1 MKIRNGF
8 YWPGIFLFLGL
19 TAQAADTLNTWIG
32 GDQSADSNSMM
43 NGENWDTGVA
53 PTLTSTTTTDSFV
66 FEQDGT
72 YAVWTSSAG
81 SISHPGLWTVGNTNE
96 HPKVTLEFIS
106 TRLVNG
112 ELTNDN
118 ASTISLVN
126 FHARGSNTTIRV
138 HKGLC
143 LALLSTSTG
152 WAHELGPEITL
163 EGDGVLVFNTTTI
176 PSRDYGDLALSF
188 TESNTKPSYLLNGT
202 VRTSNTLTLST
213 TGTAGV
219 NGCAYL
225 DLAGQTLMG
234 GDLRL
239 GTLDMRGEDGN
250 QSGFGSISLSGGTLV
265 LTGNL
270 ITLGDPNGLKQDGTP
285 LTSDSGI
292 HAGGLVSAIRLGGSF
307 IVNST
312 HGDLWN
318 LATVNLTMDG
328 DGSAVQ
334 TLEVMSEDRG
344 ISKNATSDNFAWGN
358 LRVASGAS
366 VRLAD
371 EFDNSLSDGG
381 APEALYVNS
390 LILEPGA
397 RLDLN
402 GHNVYY
408 FGTLSVDE
416 TALLIENGGALIQAP
431 VSLAPVSN
439 TIFPLEGF
447 SAEAGNGYWIGPMA
461 VGDLDGD
468 GKVEL
473 VFQTTDEESTDG
485 DGGVFAYKY
494 EKGALKTLPGFPI
507 DDEKMRTYFNYSADA
522 KSYIYLNNL
531 RIVDLGTGR
540 GNEAVF
546 TYSSG
551 VYSLDAAGE
560 FHTLISGMG
569 YTYAAGRIAIA
580 DIDRDGRMEISTC
593 GRNAAGENVSVHSI
607 NESGAA
613 ELRFRASVP
622 AQNGIVAM
630 SAMADVDGD
639 KRPEVLFIPTGDTSA
654 DQSYG
659 GTAGVSYG
667 LSVFKADG
675 TPATSQLDSSLT
687 LTNIHVSAY
696 FKEGP
701 GGLSAA
707 DFTGDGVPEFF
718 ICSAGD
724 AKGHFNIVDQ
734 AGNTILQVTSVMS
747 NGFALF
753 DFDKDGDYEVLYG
766 NTLYD
771 YRDGEAVAVQTLPQP
786 TAFPYFMKYVT
797 PVLADFTGDQIPEAV
812 YLARPSTS
820 VGDIYGRAV
829 IVYDFVQQKILPG
842 FPISLSNPEADTE
855 YWGMGRLSRWMD
867 TIPLIADLDHDG
879 CWEIVAFAGSFYN
892 RTAQTFTGYL
902 NIIDT
907 PYAVP
912 DNGLSAMETGWTMM
926 GHDMQNTFVYPASRI
941 RPSFLILR

>member
-19 TAQAADTLNTWIG
+19 AAQAANTLNTWIG

-72 YAVWTSSAG
+72 YAVWTSSASG
-81 SISHPGLWTVGNTNE
+81 ISHPGPWTVGNMTD

-118 ASTISLVN
+118 ASTISMLN
-126 FHARGSNTTIRV
+126 FHARGSNTTIRI

-143 LALLSTSTG
+143 LALQSTSSG
-152 WAHELGPEITL
+152 WAHELGPEIAF
-163 EGDGVLVFNTTTI
+163 EGDGVLLFNSATI
-176 PSRDYGDLALSF
+176 PAHDYGDLALSF
-188 TESNTKPSYLLNGT
+188 TESNTRPSYLLKGM

-213 TGTAGV
+213 TGTGGV

-250 QSGFGSISLSGGTLV
+250 QSGFGSITLSGGTLV

-270 ITLGDPNGLKQDGTP
+270 TTRSDPNGLKQDGTP
-285 LTSDSGI
+285 LTLDSSI
-292 HAGGLVSAIRLGGSF
+292 HAGGLVAAIRLGGSF

-312 HGDLWN
+312 HNEMWN

-344 ISKNATSDNFAWGN
+344 VSKNATSDNFAWGN
-358 LRVASGAS
+358 LKVAGGAS

-371 EFDNSLSDGG
+371 DFDNSVADGG
-381 APEALYVNS
+381 SPEALYVNS

-402 GHNVYY
+402 GRNVYY

-416 TALLIENGGALIQAP
+416 TAVLIENGGALIQAP

-447 SAEAGNGYWIGPMA
+447 SAEAGNGYWIGPMT
-461 VGDLDGD
+461 VGDLDND

-494 EKGALKTLPGFPI
+494 GQGVLNPLPGFLV
-507 DDEKMRTYFNYSADA
+507 DDEKMRAYFKYNAN
-522 KSYIYLNNL
+522 SYIYLNNL

-546 TYSSG
+546 TYGSG
-551 VYSLDAAGE
+551 IYSLDAAGE
-560 FHTLISGMG
+560 FHTLVSGQA

-593 GRNAAGENVSVHSI
+593 GRNANGDNVTVHSFG
-607 NESGAA
+607 EDGTAT
-613 ELRFRASVP
+613 LRFQARVP

-630 SAMADVDGD
+630 SAMVDIDGD
-639 KRPEVLFIPTGDTSA
+639 KRPEILFMPTGDTSA

-659 GTAGVSYG
+659 GTAGTSYG
-667 LSVFKADG
+667 LSVYKADG
-675 TPATSQLDSSLT
+675 TLARSQLDSSMV
-687 LTNIHVSAY
+687 LTNLHISAY
-696 FKEGP
+696 CGEGP
-701 GGLSAA
+701 GGISAA
-707 DFTGDGVPEFF
+707 DFTGDGIPEFF
-718 ICSAGD
+718 FCSARD
-724 AKGHFNIVDQ
+724 TKGHFNIVDQ
-734 AGNTILQVTSVMS
+734 AGDTILQVNSVS
-747 NGFALF
+747 ANGFALF
-753 DFDKDGDYEVLYG
+753 DLDKDGDYEVLYG
-766 NTLYD
+766 NKLYD
-771 YRDGEAVAVQTLPQP
+771 CRDGEAVVVQTLPQP
-786 TAFPYFMKYVT
+786 TAFPYFVNYVT
-797 PVLADFTGDQIPEAV
+797 PILADFTGDQIPEAV
-812 YLARPSTS
+812 YIGRPSSS
-820 VGDIYGRAV
+820 VGDIYGRAI

-842 FPISLSNPEADTE
+842 FPITLTNPEADTA
-855 YWGMGRLSRWMD
+855 YWGMGRLGRWTD
-867 TIPLIADLDHDG
+867 TIPLVADLDHDG

-892 RTAQTFTGYL
+892 RTAQTYTGYL